1 MLAADGGLLEW
12 RPFPEAPARHRRAQ
26 PAKHHGTALQLWL
39 RSEEQQPGGL
49 KLKLREDHRLLQRIM
64 VKKKKLFVVFMEK

>member
-39 RSEEQQPGGL
+39 RLEEQQPGGL
-49 KLKLREDHRLLQRIM
+49 KLKLREHHRLLQRIM
-64 VKKKKLFVVFMEK
+64 VKYFYFLLYL